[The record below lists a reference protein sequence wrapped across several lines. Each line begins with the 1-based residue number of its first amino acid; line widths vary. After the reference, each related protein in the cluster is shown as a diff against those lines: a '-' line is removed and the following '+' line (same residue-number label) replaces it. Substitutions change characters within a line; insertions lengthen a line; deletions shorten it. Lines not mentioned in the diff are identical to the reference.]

1 MAEADSVSGDNNSV
15 RIQHR
20 LETII
25 EDNRFTIAVA
35 FPIIGAVT
43 LVASAEGWLPP
54 FLAYNAVLL
63 LFGTLVMRSP
73 LLVGWGPLID
83 RSAVILL
90 SALVGYTYAIEYI
103 GVTTD
108 HPYGAFTYLIELGPM
123 VGDIPLAL
131 PLFFIPLVANAYLLT
146 ILFAPRLTDAWYRRL
161 PIAVAIVI
169 AIDLV
174 LDPAAVA
181 IGFWSFDAGGMYY
194 GVPVSNY
201 LGWLLSGTIAILAVE
216 LAIDVQTLRERAAD
230 CAFILDDLVSFI
242 LLWGVINL
250 LYLQAIP
257 VLVTAGLI
265 IALLRTR
272 RYDHV
277 IPSRLQSRLERVE
290 PTR

>member
-1 MAEADSVSGDNNSV
+1 MADVDSVTED
-15 RIQHR
+15 RTFTHIQHR
-20 LETII
+20 LEAII
-25 EDNRFTIAVA
+25 EDNRFTIAVV
-35 FPIIGAVT
+35 FPIVGAVT

-54 FLAYNAVLL
+54 YLAFNAVLL
-63 LFGTLVMRSP
+63 LVGTLVMRSP
-73 LLVGWGPLID
+73 LLVGWSPLID
-83 RSAVILL
+83 RRAVVLL
-90 SALVGYTYAIEYI
+90 VGLVGYTYAIEYI

-108 HPYGAFTYLIELGPM
+108 RPYGAFSYLIELGPM

-146 ILFAPRLTDAWYRRL
+146 ILFAPRFTDAWYRRL
-161 PIAVAIVI
+161 PIAVGFVI

-181 IGFWSFDAGGMYY
+181 IGFWAFDAGGMYY
-194 GVPVSNY
+194 GVPASNY
-201 LGWLLSGTIAILAVE
+201 LGWLISGTIAVLAVE
-216 LAIDVQTLRERAAD
+216 LAIDVPTLRERAGD
-230 CAFILDDLVSFI
+230 CVFILDDLVSFI

-257 VLVTAGLI
+257 VLVTVGLI
-265 IALLRTR
+265 IALFATR

-277 IPSRLQSRLERVE
+277 LPSRVQARLEKVE